1 MNCTLLFY
9 YKPGLLTKDVNIVLT
24 FDSPIKSEVST
35 DRNSVAWGVINLKAK
50 PGSVA
55 SNQFTVDCP
64 GRLGF
69 SVVQPITFNTIS
81 SSSMVEM
88 EYGQSVDLNLEG
100 STPTWSD
107 PYNGTDP
114 TSIRVTN
121 KTVLAQNIAVG
132 ERESQPF
139 GPQKYEEVLTKSPSQ
154 GTVKDVAGGFST
166 LVPTFMWKLGTNQ
179 TAEAKF
185 RPVLNMYVNLDCQQN
200 DLIAFDMQSIT
211 PVWTGDLAA
220 LAPLA
225 SFAFSETPQRG
236 YAVTPIAAPV
246 RL

>member
-1 MNCTLLFY
+1 
-9 YKPGLLTKDVNIVLT
+9 
-24 FDSPIKSEVST
+24 
-35 DRNSVAWGVINLKAK
+35 
-50 PGSVA
+50 
-55 SNQFTVDCP
+55 
-64 GRLGF
+64 
-69 SVVQPITFNTIS
+69 
-81 SSSMVEM
+81 MVEM

-107 PYNGTDP
+107 PHNGTDP

-132 ERESQPF
+132 ERESQPS
-139 GPQKYEEVLTKSPSQ
+139 GPQKYEGVLTKSPSQ

-200 DLIAFDMQSIT
+200 DLIAFDMESIT
-211 PVWTGDLAA
+211 PVWTADLAA
-220 LAPLA
+220 LA
-225 SFAFSETPQRG
+225 
-236 YAVTPIAAPV
+236 
-246 RL
+246 